1 MMKFILMLIAMVSV
15 AVLSVPALMLNTL
28 RKLYRR
34 EKLKEYFHIVA
45 LGFDQAGGSI
55 LYGQEDWTVSSWTFY
70 LWRKSEG
77 MNQSAYYF
85 MRFINTLFLDQKH
98 CEDSFYNEA
107 QKQNFKPEW
116 M

>member
-1 MMKFILMLIAMVSV
+1 MNFILMLIAMALVS
-15 AVLSVPALMLNTL
+15 VLSVPVLIANTI

-34 EKLKEYFHIVA
+34 EKIKEYFHTVA

-55 LYGQEDWTVSSWTFY
+55 LYGQEDWTVSSWTY
-70 LWRKSEG
+70 NLHRKV
-77 MNQSAYYF
+77 NRNATWF
-85 MRFINTLFLDQKH
+85 MRFIDLLFGAGH

-107 QKQNFKPEW
+107 QKMNFKPEW

>member
-1 MMKFILMLIAMVSV
+1 MMNFILMLIAMIVV
-15 AVLSVPALMLNTL
+15 FLASVPTIIGNTL
-28 RKLYRR
+28 RKLYRK
-34 EKLKEYFHIVA
+34 EKIKEYFKTVA
-45 LGFDQAGGSI
+45 LGFDQVGGSI

-77 MNQSAYYF
+77 INLSAYYF
-85 MRFINTLFLDQKH
+85 MRFINTLFMDQKH
-98 CEDSFYNEA
+98 CEDSFYGEA